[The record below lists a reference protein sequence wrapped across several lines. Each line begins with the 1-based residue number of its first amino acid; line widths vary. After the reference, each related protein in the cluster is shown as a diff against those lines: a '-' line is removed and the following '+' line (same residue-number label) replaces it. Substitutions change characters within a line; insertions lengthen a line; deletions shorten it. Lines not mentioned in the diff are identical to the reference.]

1 MKYIKSLILV
11 FYILLN
17 GNANSQDGS
26 FDTDFGTDGKLVF
39 SIADKSDIGRSLAIL
54 DDGKII
60 TGGFY
65 NLINNSTVNRHIFL
79 TKHLTNGELDT
90 SFGINGIV
98 TLTIGNEGC
107 SISEIEIQNDG
118 KIVAFGSANNTPTL
132 LRFNENGSL
141 DNTFGDN
148 GISYITS
155 GGEFEI
161 LNNGK
166 FIIAGG
172 FFDGFNVYF
181 SISRYNSNG
190 VIDSSFGNNGTVITD
205 ISPERFDLNAALKIQ
220 DDGKMVLAGTT
231 YTQASQRKAVIAR
244 FLIDGSLDPTFGD
257 NGIKITSVGNE
268 PGYGAFTDIDIQ
280 ADGKIVAVGQAENS
294 IGGGFFESHSL
305 LVRYNTNG
313 LLDDSFGLNGI
324 VITDE
329 ATNGNS
335 LINATIIQPDNKII
349 TMGYS
354 AEAMPSFQSY
364 LTCMK
369 FDTSGELDTSFG
381 NNGIVISDLFNSET
395 NTGYEVKLQN
405 DGKIVGIGIT
415 NEANTSNKDIA
426 LIRLNNQVL
435 DIEDT
440 VLEPHIVIFPN
451 PTKHFLNFTLRNNIT
466 GFSIN
471 IFNVNGQ
478 KVYESKYLSK
488 IDVSAFESGC
498 YFVEII
504 TGKGYIYKKVVV
516 K

>member
-1 MKYIKSLILV
+1 
-11 FYILLN
+11 
-17 GNANSQDGS
+17 
-26 FDTDFGTDGKLVF
+26 
-39 SIADKSDIGRSLAIL
+39 
-54 DDGKII
+54 
-60 TGGFY
+60 
-65 NLINNSTVNRHIFL
+65 
-79 TKHLTNGELDT
+79 
-90 SFGINGIV
+90 
-98 TLTIGNEGC
+98 
-107 SISEIEIQNDG
+107 
-118 KIVAFGSANNTPTL
+118 
-132 LRFNENGSL
+132 
-141 DNTFGDN
+141 
-148 GISYITS
+148 
-155 GGEFEI
+155 
-161 LNNGK
+161 
-166 FIIAGG
+166 
-172 FFDGFNVYF
+172 
-181 SISRYNSNG
+181 
-190 VIDSSFGNNGTVITD
+190 
-205 ISPERFDLNAALKIQ
+205 
-220 DDGKMVLAGTT
+220 
-231 YTQASQRKAVIAR
+231 
-244 FLIDGSLDPTFGD
+244 
-257 NGIKITSVGNE
+257 
-268 PGYGAFTDIDIQ
+268 
-280 ADGKIVAVGQAENS
+280 
-294 IGGGFFESHSL
+294 
-305 LVRYNTNG
+305 
-313 LLDDSFGLNGI
+313 
-324 VITDE
+324 
-329 ATNGNS
+329 
-335 LINATIIQPDNKII
+335 
-349 TMGYS
+349 MGYS